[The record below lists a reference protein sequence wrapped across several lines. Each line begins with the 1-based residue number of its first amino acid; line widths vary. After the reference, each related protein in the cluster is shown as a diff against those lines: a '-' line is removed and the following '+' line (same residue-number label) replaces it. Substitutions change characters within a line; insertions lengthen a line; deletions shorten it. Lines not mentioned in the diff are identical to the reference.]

1 MFDEFCQEVNK
12 KLIVNM
18 QKNRKQEG
26 DLFIYLVIYFKFDI
40 LFMRS
45 TLV

>member
-40 LFMRS
+40 LFIRS